1 VILIPAIDLMN
12 GKCVRLFQGDPSKSK
27 QYYEDPTQAARS
39 FQAQGAEIL
48 HIVDLD
54 AALGLGENIETIERI
69 IKSVDIRIQV
79 GGGIR
84 TFKKAEQI
92 LELGATRLI
101 FGTAFIRNPKL
112 ITQIS
117 ETYGKQKVAGAID
130 VKDGKL
136 AREGWKSKTALG
148 YIEVAQRLVEL
159 GVGAIIFTSV
169 NADGTLKGPALNDT
183 KRLVQ
188 SLDIPI
194 IASGGIKD
202 LEDLHELA
210 SINVEGVIIGTAL
223 YENKFTLKEALE
235 VVKNAG

>member
-1 VILIPAIDLMN
+1 MILIPAIDLMN

-39 FQAQGAEIL
+39 FQTQGAEML

-54 AALGLGENIETIERI
+54 AALGLGGNIEIIERI
-69 IKSVDIRIQV
+69 IKSVDIKVQV

-84 TFKKAEQI
+84 TFEKAEKI
-92 LELGATRLI
+92 LELGVTRAI
-101 FGTAFIRNPKL
+101 FGTAFIRNPEL
-112 ITQIS
+112 ISQIS
-117 ETYGKQKVAGAID
+117 ETFGKQRVAGAID
-130 VKDGKL
+130 VKDGRL
-136 AREGWKSKTALG
+136 AIDGWKSKTALG

-188 SLDIPI
+188 LFDIPI

-202 LEDLHELA
+202 LEDLRELA
-210 SINVEGVIIGTAL
+210 LIDVEGVIIGTAL
-223 YENKFTLKEALE
+223 YENRFTLREALE
-235 VVKNAG
+235 VVKSAG

>member
-1 VILIPAIDLMN
+1 MILIPAIDLMN

-27 QYYEDPTQAARS
+27 QYYEDPTQAARL
-39 FQAQGAEIL
+39 FQAQGAKIL

-54 AALGLGENIETIERI
+54 AALGLGENIETIEKI

-84 TFKKAEQI
+84 TFEKAEKI
-92 LELGATRLI
+92 LELGATRAI
-101 FGTAFIRNPKL
+101 FGTAFIRNPEL

-117 ETYGKQKVAGAID
+117 ETFGKQRVAGAID

-136 AREGWKSKTALG
+136 AIEGWKSKTELG

-183 KRLVQ
+183 KRLVH

-202 LEDLHELA
+202 LEDLRELA
-210 SINVEGVIIGTAL
+210 LIDVEGVIIGTAL
-223 YENKFTLKEALE
+223 YENKFTLREALE
-235 VVKNAG
+235 VVKSAD

>member
-1 VILIPAIDLMN
+1 MILIPAIDLMN

-27 QYYEDPTQAARS
+27 QYYEDPTQASRL

-48 HIVDLD
+48 HVVDLD
-54 AALGLGENIETIERI
+54 SALGLGENIDTIEKI

-84 TFKKAEQI
+84 TFKKAEKI
-92 LELGATRLI
+92 LELGATRAI
-101 FGTAFIRNPKL
+101 FGTAFIRNPAL

-117 ETYGKQKVAGAID
+117 ETFGKQRVAGAID

-136 AREGWKSKTALG
+136 AIEGWKSKTELG
-148 YIEVAQRLVEL
+148 YIEVAKRLVEL

-210 SINVEGVIIGTAL
+210 LIDVEGVIIGTAL
-223 YENKFTLKEALE
+223 YENKFTLREALE
-235 VVKNAG
+235 VVKNAC

>member
-1 VILIPAIDLMN
+1 MN

-39 FQAQGAEIL
+39 FQTQGAEML

-54 AALGLGENIETIERI
+54 AALGLGGNIETIERI
-69 IKSVDIRIQV
+69 IKSVDIKVQV

-84 TFKKAEQI
+84 TFEKAEKI
-92 LELGATRLI
+92 LELGVTRAI
-101 FGTAFIRNPKL
+101 FGTAFIRNPEL
-112 ITQIS
+112 ISQIS
-117 ETYGKQKVAGAID
+117 ETFGKQRVAGAID
-130 VKDGKL
+130 VKDGRL
-136 AREGWKSKTALG
+136 AIDGWKSKTALG

-188 SLDIPI
+188 LLDIPI

-202 LEDLHELA
+202 LEDLRELA
-210 SINVEGVIIGTAL
+210 LIDVEGVIIGTAL
-223 YENKFTLKEALE
+223 YENRFTLREALE
-235 VVKNAG
+235 VVKSAG

>member
-1 VILIPAIDLMN
+1 MILIPAIDLMN

-48 HIVDLD
+48 HIIDLD

-69 IKSVDIRIQV
+69 IKSVDIRVQV

-84 TFKKAEQI
+84 TFEKAEKI
-92 LELGATRLI
+92 LKLGATRAI
-101 FGTAFIRNPKL
+101 FGTAFIRNPEL
-112 ITQIS
+112 ISQIS
-117 ETYGKQKVAGAID
+117 ETFGKQRVAGAID

-136 AREGWKSKTALG
+136 AIDGWKSKTALG

-183 KRLVQ
+183 KRL
-188 SLDIPI
+188 
-194 IASGGIKD
+194 
-202 LEDLHELA
+202 
-210 SINVEGVIIGTAL
+210 
-223 YENKFTLKEALE
+223 
-235 VVKNAG
+235 

>member
-1 VILIPAIDLMN
+1 MILIPAIDLMN

-39 FQAQGAEIL
+39 FQTQGAEML

-54 AALGLGENIETIERI
+54 AALGPGENIETIERI
-69 IKSVDIRIQV
+69 IKSVDIKVQV

-84 TFKKAEQI
+84 TFEKAEKI
-92 LELGATRLI
+92 LELGVTRAI
-101 FGTAFIRNPKL
+101 FGTAFIRNPEL
-112 ITQIS
+112 ISQIS
-117 ETYGKQKVAGAID
+117 ETFGKQRVAGAID
-130 VKDGKL
+130 VKDGRL
-136 AREGWKSKTALG
+136 AIDGWKSKTALG

-188 SLDIPI
+188 LLDIPI

-202 LEDLHELA
+202 LEDLRELA
-210 SINVEGVIIGTAL
+210 LIDVEGVIIGTAL
-223 YENKFTLKEALE
+223 YENRFTLREALE
-235 VVKNAG
+235 VVKSAG

>member
-1 VILIPAIDLMN
+1 MILIPAIDLMN

-27 QYYEDPTQAARS
+27 QYYEDPTQATRL

-54 AALGLGENIETIERI
+54 AALGLGENIETIEKI
-69 IKSVDIRIQV
+69 IKSVDIKVQV

-84 TFKKAEQI
+84 TFKKAEKI
-92 LELGATRLI
+92 FELGATRAI
-101 FGTAFIRNPKL
+101 FGTAFIRNPEL

-117 ETYGKQKVAGAID
+117 ETFGKERVAGAID
-130 VKDGKL
+130 VKDSNL
-136 AREGWKSKTALG
+136 AIEGWKSKTKLG

-169 NADGTLKGPALNDT
+169 NADGTLKGPALEDT

-202 LEDLHELA
+202 LEDLRELA
-210 SINVEGVIIGTAL
+210 LIDVEGVIIGTAL
-223 YENKFTLKEALE
+223 YENKFTLREALE
-235 VVKNAG
+235 MVKNAS

>member
-1 VILIPAIDLMN
+1 MILIPAIDLMN

-27 QYYEDPTQAARS
+27 KYYEDPTQAARS
-39 FQAQGAEIL
+39 FQTQGAEML

-54 AALGLGENIETIERI
+54 AALGLGGNIETIERI
-69 IKSVDIRIQV
+69 IKSVDIKVQV

-84 TFKKAEQI
+84 TFEKAEKI
-92 LELGATRLI
+92 LELGVTRAI
-101 FGTAFIRNPKL
+101 FGTAFIRNPEL
-112 ITQIS
+112 ISQIS
-117 ETYGKQKVAGAID
+117 ETFGKQRVAGAID
-130 VKDGKL
+130 VKDGRL
-136 AREGWKSKTALG
+136 AIDGWKSKTALG

-188 SLDIPI
+188 LFDIPI

-202 LEDLHELA
+202 LEDLRELA
-210 SINVEGVIIGTAL
+210 LIDVEGVIIGTAL
-223 YENKFTLKEALE
+223 YENRFTLREALE
-235 VVKNAG
+235 VVKSAG

>member
-1 VILIPAIDLMN
+1 MILIPAIDLMN

-39 FQAQGAEIL
+39 FQTQGAEML

-54 AALGLGENIETIERI
+54 AALGLGGNIETIERI
-69 IKSVDIRIQV
+69 IKSVDIKVQV

-84 TFKKAEQI
+84 TFEKAEKI
-92 LELGATRLI
+92 LELGVTRAI
-101 FGTAFIRNPKL
+101 FGTAFIRNPEL
-112 ITQIS
+112 ISQIS
-117 ETYGKQKVAGAID
+117 ETFGKQRVAGAID
-130 VKDGKL
+130 VKDGRL
-136 AREGWKSKTALG
+136 AIDGWKSKTALG

-169 NADGTLKGPALNDT
+169 NADGTLKGLALNDT

-188 SLDIPI
+188 LLDIPI

-202 LEDLHELA
+202 LEDLRELA
-210 SINVEGVIIGTAL
+210 LIDVEGVIIGTAL
-223 YENKFTLKEALE
+223 YENRFTLREALE

>member
-1 VILIPAIDLMN
+1 MILIPAIDLMN

-27 QYYEDPTQAARS
+27 QYSEDPTQAARS
-39 FQAQGAEIL
+39 FQTQGAEML

-54 AALGLGENIETIERI
+54 AALGLGGNIETIERI
-69 IKSVDIRIQV
+69 IKSVDIKVQV

-84 TFKKAEQI
+84 TFEKAEKI
-92 LELGATRLI
+92 LELGVTRAI
-101 FGTAFIRNPKL
+101 FGTAFIRNPEL
-112 ITQIS
+112 ISQIS
-117 ETYGKQKVAGAID
+117 ETFGKQRVAGAID
-130 VKDGKL
+130 VKDGRL
-136 AREGWKSKTALG
+136 AIDGWKSKTALG

-188 SLDIPI
+188 LFDIPI

-202 LEDLHELA
+202 LEDLRELA
-210 SINVEGVIIGTAL
+210 LIDVEGVIIGTAL
-223 YENKFTLKEALE
+223 YENRFTLREALE
-235 VVKNAG
+235 VVKSAG

>member
-136 AREGWKSKTALG
+136 AIEGWKSKTALG

>member
-1 VILIPAIDLMN
+1 MILIPAIDLMN

-27 QYYEDPTQAARS
+27 QYYEDPTQASRL
-39 FQAQGAEIL
+39 FQTQGAQML

-54 AALGLGENIETIERI
+54 AALSIGENIETIEKI
-69 IKSVDIRIQV
+69 IRSVDIKIQV

-84 TFKKAEQI
+84 TFEKAEKI
-92 LELGATRLI
+92 LELGAIRAI
-101 FGTAFIRNPKL
+101 FGTAFIRNPEL

-117 ETYGKQKVAGAID
+117 ETFGKERVAGAID

-136 AREGWKSKTALG
+136 AIEGWKSKTELE

-159 GVGAIIFTSV
+159 GVGVIIFTSV

-202 LEDLHELA
+202 LEDLRKLA
-210 SINVEGVIIGTAL
+210 LIDVEGVIIGTAL
-223 YENKFTLKEALE
+223 YENKFTLREALE
-235 VVKNAG
+235 VVKNAS

>member
-54 AALGLGENIETIERI
+54 AALGLGENIETIEKI
-69 IKSVDIRIQV
+69 IKSVDINVQV

-84 TFKKAEQI
+84 TFEKAKEI
-92 LELGATRLI
+92 LELGVTRAI
-101 FGTAFIRNPKL
+101 FGTAFIRNPEL
-112 ITQIS
+112 ISQIS
-117 ETYGKQKVAGAID
+117 ETFGKKRVAGAID
-130 VKDGKL
+130 VKDGRL
-136 AREGWKSKTALG
+136 AIDGWKSKTALG

-188 SLDIPI
+188 SLDIPV

-202 LEDLHELA
+202 LEDLRELA
-210 SINVEGVIIGTAL
+210 LIDVEGVIIGTAL
-223 YENKFTLKEALE
+223 YENKFTLREALE
-235 VVKNAG
+235 VVKSAG

>member
-1 VILIPAIDLMN
+1 MILIPAIDLMN
-12 GKCVRLFQGDPSKSK
+12 GKCVRLLQGDPLKSK
-27 QYYEDPTQAARS
+27 QYYDDPTQAVRS
-39 FQAQGAEIL
+39 FQDQGAEML

-54 AALGLGENIETIERI
+54 AALGIGQNIETIERI
-69 IKSVDIRIQV
+69 IKSVDIKIQV

-84 TFKKAEQI
+84 NFEKAEKI
-92 LELGATRLI
+92 LELGAARAI
-101 FGTAFIRNPKL
+101 FGTAFIRNPEL

-117 ETYGKQKVAGAID
+117 ETFGKQRVAGAID

-136 AREGWKSKTALG
+136 AIDGWKSMTELG

-202 LEDLHELA
+202 LEDLRELA
-210 SINVEGVIIGTAL
+210 LIDVEGVIIGTAL
-223 YENKFTLKEALE
+223 YENRFTLREALE
-235 VVKNAG
+235 VVKNAS